1 MSAVR
6 TAVLYCR
13 VSTNLQSVEM
23 QLRDLRR
30 YAQQRGFKVGNEYI
44 DEGVS
49 GTRDSR
55 PALNQ
60 LMDEARKRHFDCVL
74 VWRFDRWARSTKH
87 LIESLLEFRS
97 LGIQFL
103 SYQENLDTCSP
114 LGEAMF
120 VIISALAQLE
130 RDIIVQRVKSGLMSA
145 RARGKKLGRPKIR
158 DDDKILLLR
167 SQGLSIR
174 RIAADLSL
182 AKSTVQEA
190 LSGNPIAKRR

>member
-1 MSAVR
+1 
-6 TAVLYCR
+6 
-13 VSTNLQSVEM
+13 M

>member
-1 MSAVR
+1 LSAVR